1 MRALDEHDEHG
12 GLNLLEVLVDVD
24 KLGAQVAAG
33 AHVMVAVVAHG
44 PTRMVCLSARSGVQ

>member
-44 PTRMVCLSARSGVQ
+44 PTRMVCLCA